1 MGQLRP
7 SAIVGQ
13 ITGKTQT
20 AAFRRGKGGRMYVNN
35 YVKRTSKLAG
45 IANVQKRWMMCVAKV
60 TPWWSLMAKAGKIA
74 TQYGSA
80 QNGLT
85 KAIYPVYANGGE
97 ERFRWYNDT
106 DVSSVKE
113 KIEDYFST
121 SGSLY
126 NDALSEFTPVFQFLQ
141 DMGGAII
148 AKGTNSATVAVSC
161 PSAGS
166 VKFVVSHLDGLTT
179 HKVDVYAIDA
189 ATGVQKV
196 GHGVS
201 NAAGVT
207 LTGFVLGVSE
217 RSAGYNKYAGIYVVV
232 VDGKPIT
239 KTVSQSMF
247 KLTAG

>member
-13 ITGKTQT
+13 ISGKTQT
-20 AAFRRGKGGRMYVNN
+20 AAFRRGKGGRLYVNN
-35 YVKRTSKLAG
+35 YVKRTSKNAG

-74 TQYGSA
+74 TQFGSA
-80 QNGLT
+80 QNGMT

-97 ERFRWYNDT
+97 EHFNWYNDT
-106 DVSSVKE
+106 DVASVKA
-113 KIEDYFST
+113 KVDNYFSN
-121 SGSLY
+121 SGTVY
-126 NDALSEFTPVFQFLQ
+126 HDAISDFTPVFDFLYAL
-141 DMGGAII
+141 GGAVI
-148 AKGTNSATVAVSC
+148 AKGTNSATVTVSC
-161 PSAGS
+161 PSAGA

-196 GHGVS
+196 GHGVTD
-201 NAAGVT
+201 AAGVT

-217 RSAGYNKYAGIYVVV
+217 RAHGYNKYAGIYVVV

-239 KTVSQSMF
+239 KTARQSMF
-247 KLTAG
+247 MLTAG

>member
-1 MGQLRP
+1 
-7 SAIVGQ
+7 
-13 ITGKTQT
+13 
-20 AAFRRGKGGRMYVNN
+20 
-35 YVKRTSKLAG
+35 
-45 IANVQKRWMMCVAKV
+45 
-60 TPWWSLMAKAGKIA
+60 MAKAGKIA

-166 VKFVVSHLDGLTT
+166 IKFVVSHLDGLTT

-201 NAAGVT
+201 DAAGVT